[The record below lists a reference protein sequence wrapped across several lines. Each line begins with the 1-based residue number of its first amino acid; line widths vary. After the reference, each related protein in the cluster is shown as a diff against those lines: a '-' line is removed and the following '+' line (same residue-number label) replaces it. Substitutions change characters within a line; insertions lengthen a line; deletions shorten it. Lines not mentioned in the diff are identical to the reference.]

1 MANAPAGPRVPSYGL
16 AVARTARSAR
26 LRATWRALLRELG
39 AFGAVGM
46 VCFAIDVGLFQLLYA
61 SGSGAVTAKLVST
74 TVSTTAAYVGH
85 RFWSF
90 AHRERTGYR
99 REYTVFV
106 LVNVVT
112 LLLGLGLVAFVHYP
126 LGQDSALVLQITNI
140 ASIGL
145 GTVIRWFSY
154 RRWVFP
160 PKAEAAIEAAT
171 DPASGAAP
179 QSPHPSGHRVPGADP
194 ASAGA

>member
-1 MANAPAGPRVPSYGL
+1 VAQTG
-16 AVARTARSAR
+16 ARTGR

-39 AFGAVGM
+39 AFGAVG
-46 VCFAIDVGLFQLLYA
+46 VICFAIDVGLFQLLYS

-99 REYTVFV
+99 REYAVFV

-112 LLLGLGLVAFVHYP
+112 LLLGLALVAFVHYS
-126 LGQDSALVLQITNI
+126 LGQDSALVLQATNVV
-140 ASIGL
+140 SIGL

-160 PKAEAAIEAAT
+160 AKTEAAT
-171 DPASGAAP
+171 APAPGPSSAPPSVPPSVPSPGAV
-179 QSPHPSGHRVPGADP
+179 HPRAHTGHLVSGADP
-194 ASAGA
+194 ASSGA